1 MADWLLHPRRRRLVD
16 ATVLAWVLAWALL
29 GYTAG
34 RALDRVSEVT
44 RSAEGASA
52 AVVRTGESI
61 RDVDVP
67 VVGPVFK
74 DAGNSVIKAG
84 RDAQAQARDSGHTVR
99 RASILLGLAIW
110 LVPTLPLLV
119 LYAPARLVRGRETR
133 ALRRLVADHPADRDL
148 DRLLA
153 TRALAHLPYRR
164 LRAMGAPWAD
174 FGAGDYRAL
183 ADAELAREGV
193 RRA

>member
-1 MADWLLHPRRRRLVD
+1 MADWLLHPRRRRVVD

-67 VVGPVFK
+67 VVGTVFK

-119 LYAPARLVRGRETR
+119 IYGPARLVRGRETR
-133 ALRRLVADHPADRDL
+133 ALRLLVSGHPADTDL

-193 RRA
+193 RR

>member
-1 MADWLLHPRRRRLVD
+1 MHPRRRRVID
-16 ATVLAWVLAWALL
+16 AAVLAWVIAWALL

-44 RSAEGASA
+44 RSAEGAGA

-67 VVGPVFK
+67 VVGSVLK
-74 DAGNSVIKAG
+74 ETGDSVIQAG
-84 RDAQAQARDSGHTVR
+84 RDAQAQARDSGNSVR
-99 RASILLGLAIW
+99 KASIALGLAIW

-119 LYAPARLVRGRETR
+119 IYGPARVVRGRETR
-133 ALRRLVADHPADRDL
+133 ALRRLVADHPNDADL

-164 LRAMGAPWAD
+164 LRRLGAPWAD
-174 FGAGDYRAL
+174 GDDRAL
-183 ADAELAREGV
+183 ADAELDREGV
-193 RRA
+193 TR

>member
-1 MADWLLHPRRRRLVD
+1 MGDWLPHPRRRRVAD
-16 ATVLAWVLAWALL
+16 ALVLAWVLVWAFA

-34 RALDRVSEVT
+34 HALDKVSEVT
-44 RSAEGASA
+44 RSAEGAGA

-67 VVGPVFK
+67 VVGAPFK
-74 DAGNSVIKAG
+74 DAGDRVIEAG
-84 RDAQAQARDSGHTVR
+84 QAAQEQARDSGSSVR
-99 RASILLGLAIW
+99 KASILLGLAVW
-110 LVPTLPLLV
+110 LVPTLPLLLIYGPV
-119 LYAPARLVRGRETR
+119 RITRGRDTR
-133 ALRRLVADHPADRDL
+133 ALRLLVLDHPDDPDL

-153 TRALAHLPYRR
+153 TRALARLPYRR

-174 FGAGDYRAL
+174 GDHRAL

-193 RRA
+193 RR

>member
-1 MADWLLHPRRRRLVD
+1 MAEWLLHPRRRPVADALV
-16 ATVLAWVLAWALL
+16 VLWVLVWAFA

-34 RALDRVSEVT
+34 RALDKVSEVT
-44 RSAEGASA
+44 RSAESAGA

-67 VVGPVFK
+67 VAGAVFE
-74 DAGNSVIKAG
+74 DAGDAVIDAG
-84 RDAQAQARDSGHTVR
+84 HAAEAQARDSGSSVR
-99 RASILLGLAIW
+99 KASILLGLAVW
-110 LVPTLPLLV
+110 LVPSLPLLFS
-119 LYAPARLVRGRETR
+119 YGPTRFVRGRETR
-133 ALRRLVADHPADRDL
+133 ALRLLVLDHPDDTDL
-148 DRLLA
+148 DRMLA

-174 FGAGDYRAL
+174 YGAGDYRAL

-193 RRA
+193 SR